1 MMVNKIYMDA
11 GRLVLE
17 GDPRELG
24 KVAFGFKA
32 PCEYEVKK
40 IRKRRSLDA
49 NAYAWHLIGKIAD
62 KVGADKDLIYIIML
76 ERYGQGGMAKL
87 RRKDVPLFQKQW
99 KYSRKHSEAAGD
111 TEYWRFWVGSSK
123 YDTREMSIFIDGI
136 INECRDLD
144 LETESEGYVKSL
156 LASWAS

>member
-1 MMVNKIYMDA
+1 MLVNKIYMDA

-49 NAYAWHLIGKIAD
+49 NAYAWHLIGELAD
-62 KVGADKDLIYIIML
+62 ALRISKEECYQIML
-76 ERYGQGGMAKL
+76 ERYGQGGMVKL
-87 RRKDVPLFQKQW
+87 RRKDVPLFRKQW
-99 KYSRKHSEAAGD
+99 KYSRKHSEAAGG
-111 TEYWRFWVGSSK
+111 TEYWQFWVGSSK

-136 INECRDLD
+136 INECRDLE
-144 LETESEGYVKSL
+144 LETKSEDYVKSL